1 MLFVDLVGFTAR
13 SDRADPE
20 DVRDLLQP
28 FHSDAKSRIEQH
40 GGALEKF
47 IGDAVMAVFGAPT
60 AHGDDAE
67 RAVRAGLYVLE
78 GIDEL
83 NREHGLGLTARA
95 AVNTGEAV
103 VALDSRPGDPLAT
116 GDVVNTASRLQ
127 TMAPAGRLLVGVD
140 TYRATRDA
148 IEYEAHTA
156 VDVKGKSEL
165 LESWLAVAPL
175 TEPGERRLV
184 RAPLVGRSREIEL
197 MRSVWSR
204 SLAEL
209 KPHLVT
215 VLGPPGIGKS
225 RLCHEFSHQVKADGG
240 RFLRGR
246 CLPYQERVGYQAFS
260 GLMRMAGGI
269 LESDTPQIALDKLRL
284 AAARV
289 MSPEEAA
296 ETAGHL
302 AVLLGLTNAEVP
314 RPQVLFF
321 YARRFLECVGLEQPT
336 VAVFEDIHWAQSSE
350 LDLLQYLARHLRDTP
365 VILLAAARPE
375 LLDLRP
381 TWGSG
386 LDRPDDDPP
395 RPPSNGRR
403 RESCPAH
410 RGRRRR
416 DVR

>member
-1 MLFVDLVGFTAR
+1 M
-13 SDRADPE
+13 
-20 DVRDLLQP
+20 
-28 FHSDAKSRIEQH
+28 
-40 GGALEKF
+40 
-47 IGDAVMAVFGAPT
+47 
-60 AHGDDAE
+60 
-67 RAVRAGLYVLE
+67 
-78 GIDEL
+78 
-83 NREHGLGLTARA
+83 
-95 AVNTGEAV
+95 
-103 VALDSRPGDPLAT
+103 
-116 GDVVNTASRLQ
+116 
-127 TMAPAGRLLVGVD
+127 
-140 TYRATRDA
+140 
-148 IEYEAHTA
+148 
-156 VDVKGKSEL
+156 
-165 LESWLAVAPL
+165 
-175 TEPGERRLV
+175 
-184 RAPLVGRSREIEL
+184 
-197 MRSVWSR
+197 
-204 SLAEL
+204 
-209 KPHLVT
+209 
-215 VLGPPGIGKS
+215 LGPPGIGKS

-260 GLMRMAGGI
+260 GLMRTAGGI

-386 LDRPDDDPP
+386 LTAQTTIPLDPLRTEDAASLARHIVGDGDATSVDVARVIETAGGNPLFLEELAASVAELGSSDQLPVTVREAIAARIDALPADARATLLCAAVVGKTFWRGVVAATADTGDIDESLAILEAQDLVHRDPSSQLAGDAQFTFKHMLIREVAYTTVPRAARRTRHAAVADTSRIGSPTPSRRSRRSSPTTGGRPASRLARSLTSSRQPT
-395 RPPSNGRR
+395 RPAAAGPKTRSR
-403 RESCPAH
+403 SCT
-410 RGRRRR
+410 R
-416 DVR
+416 